1 MSDTIEHVTSHTPD
15 KKAGLTRLQRETRTQ
30 QVKAIAEKSTAPA
43 PTPKDP
49 TPFEPRERLGIDK
62 PEDGEKWDAKRD
74 RETREK
80 AEANTVERRMSDI
93 EQLGLDAGR
102 CAEQVKSLRRELKF
116 AESRVASAI
125 QKLADAEAQ
134 FTMRMSELRE
144 VAQ

>member
-15 KKAGLTRLQRETRTQ
+15 KKAGLTRVPSRTQ
-30 QVKAIAEKSTAPA
+30 PAKKPLPDEPTALA
-43 PTPKDP
+43 PTPEDP
-49 TPFEPRERLGIDK
+49 SEFKPRQRLDTDK
-62 PEDGEKWDAKRD
+62 PAAGEKWEAKRD
-74 RETREK
+74 REATEK

-134 FTMRMSELRE
+134 FYTRLQELRE
-144 VAQ
+144 VTQ